1 MSKKIKPLYLGI
13 LLMLGCSLLFALM
26 AMFIKLASKNIP
38 VLEITFFR
46 ALIGMLV
53 LSPLLLR
60 KKIEFK
66 FRHPSGSLIWWR
78 DVAGWLAMLLNF
90 YAIAHIPLGDASLLN
105 NTSPLFL
112 LLFAETFLKEK
123 VQPSYLWLV
132 GFSFLGIAL
141 ILKPHF
147 EVFNLGGVMGLAS
160 GMIVGWVFILIKK
173 LSKEE
178 RAVNVVLHFTTFSVF
193 ATLPFLP
200 FVWVTPT
207 LTDAL
212 YLLIAGVCGA
222 IAQIFITKAFHF
234 GPASIISS
242 FGFIQVLIAM
252 GFGIAFFGDQ
262 LTPSTLIGACIVIIC
277 GVIISK
283 FQDKL
288 VKQI

>member
-1 MSKKIKPLYLGI
+1 MTKKIKPIYLGI
-13 LLMLGCSLLFALM
+13 FLMLGCSLLFALM

-38 VLEITFFR
+38 VIEITFFR
-46 ALIGMLV
+46 AFIATLV
-53 LSPLLLR
+53 LSPFLLR
-60 KKIEFK
+60 KKIQFK
-66 FRHPSGSLIWWR
+66 LRHHSGSLIWWR
-78 DVAGWLAMLLNF
+78 DAVGCFSMILNF
-90 YAIAHIPLGDASLLN
+90 YAITHIPLGDASLLN

-123 VQPSYLWLV
+123 VQPGYLWLV
-132 GFSFLGIAL
+132 GFSFLGISL

-147 EVFNLGGVMGLAS
+147 EIFNPGGLAGLFS
-160 GMIVGWVFILIKK
+160 GMTVGWVFILIKK

-178 RAVNVVLHFTTFSVF
+178 RAVNVVMHFMVFSTF

-200 FVWVTPT
+200 FIWVTPS
-207 LTDAL
+207 LQEGL
-212 YLLIAGVCGA
+212 YLLLGGVCGA
-222 IAQIFITKAFHF
+222 VAQIFITKAFHY

-242 FGFIQVLIAM
+242 FGFTQVLIAM
-252 GFGIAFFGDQ
+252 LFGITFFKDQ
-262 LTPSTLIGACIVIIC
+262 LALNTIIGGAIVIIC

>member
-1 MSKKIKPLYLGI
+1 MKKIKPIYLGI
-13 LLMLGCSLLFALM
+13 MLMLGCSLLFALM

-38 VLEITFFR
+38 VMEITFFR
-46 ALIGMLV
+46 ALIGVLV

-60 KKIEFK
+60 KKIQFK
-66 FRHPSGSLIWWR
+66 LKHHTGSLIWWR
-78 DVAGWLAMLLNF
+78 DLAGWLAMILNF

-147 EVFNLGGVMGLAS
+147 EVFNLGGLMGLCS

-200 FVWVTPT
+200 FVWVTPS
-207 LTDAL
+207 LQDAF

-242 FGFIQVLIAM
+242 FGFTQVLIAM
-252 GFGIAFFGDQ
+252 IFGITFFGDQ
-262 LTPSTLIGACIVIIC
+262 LALHTIIGGSIVIIC